1 MLRRSTRLSG
11 GSLELELRA
20 SPPITQVLKTMSAN
34 TNAVLQRTTSASG
47 SKRKADDEGLG
58 TTKKKTTKKKAATG
72 LIISQGPGPLARSS
86 SALGHSAPSTSRP
99 ASALA
104 QHPRTSHTPPTSDG
118 ESSRRPLSR
127 QPPPPSPPVP
137 AIAAARARGE
147 SVQLVDPTPTRVPN
161 RTSSVARALPQSQPL
176 AKGKGK
182 ARAPGLGLPDS
193 RQIRPVLEEDAEV
206 LENERWMA
214 GQRSELDA
222 RERDNQRRAG
232 NPEFSSRISAINFAS
247 SAMGSTPVQRKP
259 NKPRPP
265 ANQPNSSSSALSRVA
280 LDSIEPVPISDTPVI
295 VRNREIRQASQS
307 RRRSSLSSRAQIF
320 YPRLKPIAPILS
332 FTSYTLSPLLIL
344 YLLAATP
351 HPSVPPD
358 TFFRHVDPELPDALR
373 LRQVLCWTTSRASDQ
388 PQSGVSRTSDIPP
401 LSPHLADMLKS
412 IQAASSKKIASG
424 QVNTSIGPPQP
435 REGKPLAPNPR
446 NAINA
451 QAISRLEAYNQ
462 TCQAEDSAWSELIAA
477 YNSQQATIVAALAA
491 GASGKADGEVEL
503 DEGWRKEV
511 ELVRGILRGAEGGVD
526 EMDGLSDEEKELVE
540 QMRGLEP
547 KMDHAYESAYRA
559 SQFTSQASVYLE
571 HVFGALA
578 QKLRQRTAPRSSL
591 APRDETGR
599 MLGVKPDGEVDAV
612 DMLRAISSR
621 EAPKATNGNER
632 NGAGLSAS
640 VMGNGALQKVTP
652 VSAPTPRKA
661 PGTPRASRSGV
672 GARSKK
678 R

>member
-11 GSLELELRA
+11 GSLELESRA
-20 SPPITQVLKTMSAN
+20 SPPITKVLKTMSAN

-99 ASALA
+99 ASAFA

-127 QPPPPSPPVP
+127 QHPPPSPPVP
-137 AIAAARARGE
+137 AIAAARARGDPPP
-147 SVQLVDPTPTRVPN
+147 VDPTPTRAPN
-161 RTSSVARALPQSQPL
+161 RTNSVARALPQSQPL
-176 AKGKGK
+176 TKGKGK

-206 LENERWMA
+206 LESERWMA

-222 RERDNQRRAG
+222 RERDDQRRAG
-232 NPEFSSRISAINFAS
+232 NPESSSRISAIKFAS
-247 SAMGSTPVQRKP
+247 SAVASTPIQRKP

-265 ANQPNSSSSALSRVA
+265 ANQATSSSSALSRVA

-307 RRRSSLSSRAQIF
+307 RRRSSLSSRA
-320 YPRLKPIAPILS
+320 
-332 FTSYTLSPLLIL
+332 
-344 YLLAATP
+344 TP

-388 PQSGVSRTSDIPP
+388 PQSDGSRTPDIPP
-401 LSPHLADMLKS
+401 LSPALADMLKS
-412 IQAASSKKIASG
+412 IQAASAKKIASG
-424 QVNTSIGPPQP
+424 QVNTAIGPPQP
-435 REGKPLAPNPR
+435 REGRPLAPNPR
-446 NAINA
+446 NTINA

-462 TCQAEDSAWSELIAA
+462 ACQAEDTAWSELIAA
-477 YNSQQATIVAALAA
+477 YNSQQATVVAALAA
-491 GASGKADGEVEL
+491 GAGGKADGEVEL

-511 ELVRGILRGAEGGVD
+511 EMVREIMRGAEGGAD
-526 EMDGLSDEEKELVE
+526 EMDGLSDGEKELVE
-540 QMRGLEP
+540 QMRTLEP
-547 KMDHAYESAYRA
+547 KMDHTYESAYRA
-559 SQFTSQASVYLE
+559 SQFTSQASVYIE

-578 QKLRQRTAPRSSL
+578 QKLRQRTAPQSSL

-599 MLGVKPDGEVDAV
+599 MLGVKSSGEVDAV
-612 DMLRAISSR
+612 DMLRAISNR
-621 EAPKATNGNER
+621 EAPKTTNGKER

-661 PGTPRASRSGV
+661 PGTPRTSRSGV

>member
-11 GSLELELRA
+11 GSLELESRA
-20 SPPITQVLKTMSAN
+20 SPPITKVLKTMSAN

-99 ASALA
+99 ASAFA

-127 QPPPPSPPVP
+127 QHPPPSPPVP
-137 AIAAARARGE
+137 AIAAARARGDPPP
-147 SVQLVDPTPTRVPN
+147 VDPTPTRAPN
-161 RTSSVARALPQSQPL
+161 RTNSVARALPQSQPL
-176 AKGKGK
+176 TKGKGK

-206 LENERWMA
+206 LESERWMA

-222 RERDNQRRAG
+222 RERDDQRRAG
-232 NPEFSSRISAINFAS
+232 NPESSSRISAIKFAS
-247 SAMGSTPVQRKP
+247 SAVASTPIQRKP

-265 ANQPNSSSSALSRVA
+265 ANQATSSSSALSRVA

-307 RRRSSLSSRAQIF
+307 RRRSSLSSRGKRASQS
-320 YPRLKPIAPILS
+320 LS
-332 FTSYTLSPLLIL
+332 SGLL
-344 YLLAATP
+344 ATP

-388 PQSGVSRTSDIPP
+388 PQSDGSRTPDIPP
-401 LSPHLADMLKS
+401 LSPALADMLKS
-412 IQAASSKKIASG
+412 IQAASAKKIASG
-424 QVNTSIGPPQP
+424 QVNTAIGPPQP
-435 REGKPLAPNPR
+435 REGRPLAPNPR
-446 NAINA
+446 NTINA

-462 TCQAEDSAWSELIAA
+462 ACQAEDTAWSELIAA
-477 YNSQQATIVAALAA
+477 YNSQQATVVAALAA
-491 GASGKADGEVEL
+491 GAGGKADGEVEL

-511 ELVRGILRGAEGGVD
+511 EMVREIMRGAEGGAD
-526 EMDGLSDEEKELVE
+526 EMDGLSDGEKELVE
-540 QMRGLEP
+540 QMRTLEPKVCSHSSVCGPLVDYFDP
-547 KMDHAYESAYRA
+547 KMDHTYESAYRA
-559 SQFTSQASVYLE
+559 SQFTSQASVYIE

-578 QKLRQRTAPRSSL
+578 QKLRQRTAPQSSL

-599 MLGVKPDGEVDAV
+599 MLGVKSSGEVDAV
-612 DMLRAISSR
+612 DMLRAISNR
-621 EAPKATNGNER
+621 EAPKTTNGKER

-661 PGTPRASRSGV
+661 PGTPRTSRSGV

>member
-1 MLRRSTRLSG
+1 
-11 GSLELELRA
+11 
-20 SPPITQVLKTMSAN
+20 MSAN

-58 TTKKKTTKKKAATG
+58 TTKKKTAKKKATTG

-118 ESSRRPLSR
+118 ESSRRPTR

-147 SVQLVDPTPTRVPN
+147 PIQPVDPTPTRAPN
-161 RTSSVARALPQSQPL
+161 RTGSIARALPQSQPL

-182 ARAPGLGLPDS
+182 ARAPGLGLGLPDS
-193 RQIRPVLEEDAEV
+193 RQMKPVLEEDAEV

-232 NPEFSSRISAINFAS
+232 NPESSSRISTINFTS

-265 ANQPNSSSSALSRVA
+265 ANQSVSSSSVLSRVA
-280 LDSIEPVPISDTPVI
+280 LEPVPISDTPVI

-307 RRRSSLSSRAQIF
+307 RRRSSLSSR
-320 YPRLKPIAPILS
+320 
-332 FTSYTLSPLLIL
+332 
-344 YLLAATP
+344 ATP

-373 LRQVLCWTTSRASDQ
+373 LRQVLCWTTSRVSDQ
-388 PQSGVSRTSDIPP
+388 PQPDGPRTPDVPP
-401 LSPHLADMLKS
+401 LSPALADMFKS
-412 IQAASSKKIASG
+412 IQASSVKKIASG
-424 QVNTSIGPPQP
+424 QINTAIGPPQP

-446 NAINA
+446 NTINA

-462 TCQAEDSAWSELIAA
+462 ACQAEDSAWSELIAA
-477 YNSQQATIVAALAA
+477 YNSQQASVVAALAA
-491 GASGKADGEVEL
+491 GTGAKADGEVEL
-503 DEGWRKEV
+503 DEGWRTEV
-511 ELVRGILRGAEGGVD
+511 ELVRGILRRTEGGAD
-526 EMDGLSDEEKELVE
+526 EMEGLSDGEMELVE
-540 QMRGLEP
+540 QMRALEP
-547 KMDHAYESAYRA
+547 KVRPHLSVHDPFVDYFDLQLDHAYESAYRA

-578 QKLRQRTAPRSSL
+578 QKLRQRTAPQSSL

-599 MLGVKPDGEVDAV
+599 MLGAKPSGEVDAA
-612 DMLRAISSR
+612 DMLRAISNR
-621 EAPKATNGNER
+621 EAPKTTNGKER
-632 NGAGLSAS
+632 NGVGLSAS